1 MKNKKLNNQKKT
13 NSKATGNSS
22 ELSKAF
28 GGLNVHDL
36 NIEPIN
42 VFALKI
48 EHCEEVFPPSCGT
61 PMGPAPSG

>member
-13 NSKATGNSS
+13 NSKGTGNSS

-48 EHCEEVFPPSCGT
+48 EHCEEVWSPSCGV
-61 PMGPAPSG
+61 PMRRAPVG